1 MVVKNADGRPIL
13 LAMVKAIHENKQYL
27 GDIDGLIGDGDHG
40 MNMNKGF
47 MTYGDRLGENETS
60 FTDGLMD
67 LGMVLLNE
75 IGGSMGPIYG
85 TIFMEMSDAA
95 EDAEDITLELFGK
108 MLDAGLEGLYGIV
121 DARPGHKTLV
131 DTLYPS
137 VQRIKE
143 AAAAGKDYAAALDE
157 MKECAEKGKESTKDM
172 VAVYGR
178 ASRLG
183 ERSRGVL
190 DAGATS
196 CCIILQAMADGMKQ
210 VLK

>member
-1 MVVKNADGRPIL
+1 
-13 LAMVKAIHENKQYL
+13 
-27 GDIDGLIGDGDHG
+27 
-40 MNMNKGF
+40 
-47 MTYGDRLGENETS
+47 
-60 FTDGLMD
+60 
-67 LGMVLLNE
+67 
-75 IGGSMGPIYG
+75 MGPIYG

-95 EDAEDITLELFGK
+95 EDAEDITLELFGE
-108 MLDAGLEGLYGIV
+108 MLNAGLEGLYGIV

-137 VQRIKE
+137 VQCIKK
-143 AAAAGKDYAAALDE
+143 AAEDGKDFAAALDE
-157 MKECAEKGKESTKDM
+157 MKDCAEKGKESTKDM

-196 CCIILQAMADGMKQ
+196 CCIILKAMADGMKQ

>member
-1 MVVKNADGRPIL
+1 
-13 LAMVKAIHENKQYL
+13 
-27 GDIDGLIGDGDHG
+27 
-40 MNMNKGF
+40 
-47 MTYGDRLGENETS
+47 
-60 FTDGLMD
+60 
-67 LGMVLLNE
+67 
-75 IGGSMGPIYG
+75 MGPIYG